1 LKFGFLLQQK
11 VVEMYRD
18 KVTEI
23 LDRLQLK
30 YEEEMEEIRQK
41 FAVSVTGFF

>member
-1 LKFGFLLQQK
+1 LTFGFLLQQK

-23 LDRLQLK
+23 LDRLNLK
-30 YEEEMEEIRQK
+30 YEKEMEEKREK

>member
-18 KVTEI
+18 KITEI
-23 LDRLQLK
+23 LDKLQLK
-30 YEEEMEEIRQK
+30 YEEQMEEIRLK
-41 FAVSVTGFF
+41 FTVSVTGFF

>member
-1 LKFGFLLQQK
+1 MKVGFLLQQR
-11 VVEMYRD
+11 VAEMYRD

-23 LDRLQLK
+23 LDRLQLR
-30 YEEEMEEIRQK
+30 YDEEMEEIKQK